1 MRLETERLVLRRWV
15 DKDIEPYVA
24 LCADPEVMRY
34 IGYGSTRTREQS
46 IKAIEGFEHNFD
58 DRGYSAFCVAD
69 RGTDECLGFCGFLVP
84 DFLPEVMPAVEIGWR
99 LSRASWGRGLATEA
113 AEACMDWYGNSGF
126 DWDPLVAICH
136 VDNRASERVMQK
148 VGFRLWKETRE
159 PGADIPVKV
168 YRYRK

>member
-1 MRLETERLVLRRWV
+1 M
-15 DKDIEPYVA
+15 
-24 LCADPEVMRY
+24 
-34 IGYGSTRTREQS
+34 
-46 IKAIEGFEHNFD
+46 
-58 DRGYSAFCVAD
+58 AD
-69 RGTDECLGFCGFLVP
+69 RETDECQGFCGFLVP

-99 LSRASWGRGLATEA
+99 LSRASWGRGIATEA
-113 AEACMDWYGNSGF
+113 AKACMYWYDGSDF